1 MEYRIIG
8 ELNVHDLPP
17 GTIVEVDESWNV
29 EFLLATGHLEPVKSS
44 AQKTKTIDPSESG
57 EKNA

>member
-29 EFLLATGHLEPVKSS
+29 EFLLATGHLEPVKFS

-57 EKNA
+57 EENA

>member
-8 ELNVHDLPP
+8 LNTVHNRHP
-17 GTIVEVDESWNV
+17 GDIVVPDHSWNV

-44 AQKTKTIDPSESG
+44 AQKTETTDPSETG
-57 EKNA
+57 E

>member
-17 GTIVEVDESWNV
+17 GTIVEIDETWNV
-29 EFLLATGHLEPVKSS
+29 EFLLATGHLEPIESS
-44 AQKTKTIDPSESG
+44 AQKKKPIDPSESG
-57 EKNA
+57 E

>member
-8 ELNVHDLPP
+8 LTTVHNHHP
-17 GTIVEVDESWNV
+17 GEIVVPDHSWNV

-44 AQKTKTIDPSESG
+44 AQKTETNDPSETG
-57 EKNA
+57 E

>member
-17 GTIVEVDESWNV
+17 GTIVEIDETWNV
-29 EFLLATGHLEPVKSS
+29 EFLLATGHLEPIESS
-44 AQKTKTIDPSESG
+44 AQKKKLNDPSETG
-57 EKNA
+57 E